1 MRNSVISKRDIDL
14 QNMISNAQNMP
25 GIVDMM
31 KAYGKYDELV
41 SRSNEYLK
49 VYTTKIFSSLSNNSS

>member
-41 SRSNEYLK
+41 SRSDEYLK

>member
-14 QNMISNAQNMP
+14 QDMISNAQNMP

-31 KAYGKYDELV
+31 KVYGKYDELV

>member
-1 MRNSVISKRDIDL
+1 MLRDALEKARINKETL
-14 QNMISNAQNMP
+14 YPNAQNMP

>member
-1 MRNSVISKRDIDL
+1 MRNSVISKRENDL

-31 KAYGKYDELV
+31 KAYGEYNELV

>member
-31 KAYGKYDELV
+31 KAYGKYDE
-41 SRSNEYLK
+41 
-49 VYTTKIFSSLSNNSS
+49 